1 MKKLIIGIFAAAL
14 AASPVALADDHHDT
28 DHHDSDHHGTMGGGM
43 MGMAMH
49 HHGWRHGD
57 TLPRNYW
64 HAGEVDWHR
73 YHLRRPPH
81 GYHWVRV
88 DDDYV
93 LVALGTGLILDVA
106 LAGH

>member
-1 MKKLIIGIFAAAL
+1 MSKLVIGMFVAAL
-14 AASPVALADDHHDT
+14 AASSAAFADDA
-28 DHHDSDHHGTMGGGM
+28 DHHGTMGGAM

-49 HHGWRHGD
+49 HHGWHHGD

-64 HAGEVDWHR
+64 HASEVDWHR
-73 YHLRRPPH
+73 THLRQPPH

-93 LVALGTGLILDVA
+93 LVALGTGLILDTA
-106 LAGH
+106 IAGH